1 MKRKFLSLLMVATMA
16 AGLLVGCGGSSD
28 QAADTAKDTKTTE
41 AAAED
46 TEACLLYT
54 SPSPRDRG

>member
-16 AGLLVGCGGSSD
+16 AGMLVGCGGSSD

-41 AAAED
+41 GR
-46 TEACLLYT
+46 
-54 SPSPRDRG
+54 SV